1 MFWEILKFEC
11 RYQARS
17 PLFLILTVVFF
28 LLSFLAMASERVS
41 IGGVGSNLNLNAN
54 FTVIVTQ
61 YVLGLF
67 GMLPAVA
74 IVASAVTRDYEA
86 KTAELFFSSGV
97 SERAFLFGR
106 FTGGVLFSMLFA
118 LGMLFGTLL
127 GTFMPWLDQ
136 ERIGAFSI
144 APYWYSI
151 STVIVPTYFVVCS
164 IFFAVAALSRSM
176 LYAFVASLGLIV
188 AYVVV
193 AANTDQETIGI
204 TALLEPFGIISF
216 SEMTR
221 YWTVAERNYAV
232 PDVAGPL
239 LINRLIWLG
248 VGLVALFYTAWRYR
262 FNLNPGFRF
271 RRKKLPKIVQAP
283 EVRTVEVSQ
292 VFGFATTLAQFAS
305 QLKMDV
311 RGVLKSIPFY
321 IILGLG
327 LFNTI
332 AGFFGVTGAF
342 YGTDLLPVTGALLT
356 AISGTYTLTLIM
368 VVIWYSGD
376 LIYSE
381 RQAGVADILDATPY
395 VNGILV
401 LSKIAALWFVITVLY
416 LVAMGASMLM
426 QVFNDYQ
433 NFEIGLYLQG
443 LLFNIGGGFYI
454 FAVVA
459 VFVQVLARNKYVGML
474 AFLVLFL
481 GLGVLNS
488 FGYEH
493 NLYQLPPPVAPFSD
507 MNQFGH
513 YFVPLLAFTVYW
525 ALFCV
530 VLIAGAHLMFRR
542 GNVYQWSERLNAAKL
557 RWNAGVASISLIAVL
572 AFGAVGSWIFYNTN
586 VLNEYTTADEREE
599 RQADYEKAYK
609 QFETMPRPEVL
620 DISAEVDIFP
630 EERRLES
637 RGQAVLFNKLT
648 ENIDELHL
656 SVSLLLTVNA
666 IEMPGAELTDVDEVQ
681 GYYQY
686 RLVEPLAPGERR
698 TLSWDLTWTNPG
710 FPNSGSTTRVVA
722 NGTFVNN
729 TEIMPQIGYN
739 SGRELSN
746 PNDRREYDLPPVQR
760 LPKYGDPEWLD
771 VSQMGVSERTDFR
784 TIVSTVGDQIAV
796 APGYL
801 QREWEE
807 NGRRYFEYEMDAPI
821 WPFVSYSSARY
832 EVARDEWRSS
842 TGTSDDVAIEVYY
855 HPGHGYNVENMI
867 RGTKKSLD
875 YFTQE
880 FSPYQYRQFRILE
893 FPRYATFAQ
902 SFPNTI
908 PYSEGIGFIADLR
921 DEEDIDV
928 VFYVTAHELAHQ
940 WWAHQVIGARMQGM
954 TVLVE
959 TLAQYS
965 ALMVMEREYGPEKI
979 RRFLKYELDNY
990 LRSRGGELIEEL
1002 PLSLVENQP
1011 YIHYRKGSVVMYAL
1025 KDAIGEDKMNL
1036 ALRRLIDKFAFKS
1049 SPFPTTG
1056 DLLAEIRAVARPE
1069 HQKLITDLFERITL
1083 YDLKVA
1089 EASVEETA
1097 NGYDVT
1103 VTVEAKQFEA
1113 DGKGVETEV
1122 PLEVYVDIAAFPEA
1136 SGELAEYFLP
1146 EPLYV
1151 EKHLLTTGSQSFTF
1165 SVSEQ
1170 PEKVG
1175 VDPYTKL
1182 IDRYPDDNMLDL

>member
-1 MFWEILKFEC
+1 MFWEIFKFEC

-28 LLSFLAMASERVS
+28 LLSFLAMASESVS
-41 IGGVGSNLNLNAN
+41 IGGVGTNLNLNAN
-54 FTVIVTQ
+54 FTIILTQ

-67 GMLPAVA
+67 GVLPAVA

-86 KTAELFFSSGV
+86 KTAELYFSSGV

-106 FTGGVLFSMLFA
+106 FTAGVLFSIFFA
-118 LGMLFGTLL
+118 LGVLLGTLL
-127 GTFMPWLDQ
+127 GTFSPWHDQ

-144 APYWYSI
+144 DPYWYSI
-151 STVIVPTYFVVCS
+151 STVIVPTYFIVCS
-164 IFFAVAALSRSM
+164 LFVAVAALTRSM
-176 LYAFVASLGLIV
+176 LFAFAAALSLIV

-193 AANTDQETIGI
+193 AANTDQETIGL

-216 SEMTR
+216 GEMTR

-232 PDVAGPL
+232 PDVTGPL
-239 LINRLIWLG
+239 LTNRLIWIG
-248 VGLVALFYTAWRYR
+248 VAFVTLLFTAWRYR
-262 FNLNPGFRF
+262 FKLSPGFRL
-271 RRKKLPKIVQAP
+271 RRKKPPKTIQEPARRV
-283 EVRTVEVSQ
+283 VEANQ
-292 VFGFATTLAQFAS
+292 VFGLRTTLTQFAS
-305 QLKMDV
+305 QLKMDI

-327 LFNTI
+327 LFNAI

-356 AISGTYTLTLIM
+356 AINSTYTLTLIL

-376 LIYSE
+376 LIHSE
-381 RQAGVADILDATPY
+381 RQADVADILDATPY
-395 VNGILV
+395 VGGVLV
-401 LSKIAALWFVITVLY
+401 LSKIAALWFIITVLF
-416 LVAMGASMLM
+416 LIAMIASMLM
-426 QVFNDYQ
+426 QVFNGYQ

-443 LLFNIGGGFYI
+443 LLFNLGAGYYI

-459 VFVQVLARNKYVGML
+459 VFVQVLAKNKYVGML
-474 AFLVLFL
+474 AFLMLFL
-481 GLGVLNS
+481 GLNVLGN
-488 FGYEH
+488 FGFEH
-493 NLYQLPPPVAPFSD
+493 RLYLPQPPTGPYSD
-507 MNQFGH
+507 MNEFGH
-513 YFVPLLAFTVYW
+513 YFTPLAAFTVYW
-525 ALFCV
+525 AFFCAL
-530 VLIAGAHLMFRR
+530 LIVGAHLLFQR
-542 GNVYQWSERLNAAKL
+542 GNVFKWSERFNAAKL

-586 VLNEYTTADEREE
+586 VLNEYTTSDEREE

-620 DISAEVDIFP
+620 DISAEVDIYP

-637 RGQAVLFNKLT
+637 RGQEVLFNKLT

-656 SVSLLLTVNA
+656 SLSPLLMVNA

-729 TEIMPQIGYN
+729 GEIMPQIGYN
-739 SGRELSN
+739 SGRELGN
-746 PNDRREYDLPPVQR
+746 PNDRREYDLPPVER

-771 VSQMGVSERTDFR
+771 VSQFGVSERTDFR
-784 TIVSTVGDQIAV
+784 TIVSTAADQIAV

-801 QREWEE
+801 QREWQAD
-807 NGRRYFEYEMDAPI
+807 GRRYFEYEMDAPI
-821 WPFVSYSSARY
+821 WPFLSFSSARY
-832 EVARDEWRSS
+832 EVARDEWHSG
-842 TGTSDDVAIEVYY
+842 TGASDDVAIEVYY
-855 HPGHGYNVENMI
+855 HPQHGYNVENMI

-875 YFTQE
+875 YFTEE

-893 FPRYATFAQ
+893 FPRYASFAQ

-908 PYSEGIGFIADLR
+908 PYSEAIGFIADLR
-921 DEEDIDV
+921 DQDDIDV

-940 WWAHQVIGARMQGM
+940 WWAHQVVGARMQGM

-965 ALMVMEREYGPEKI
+965 AIMVMEREYGPEKI

-1002 PLSLVENQP
+1002 PLALVENQQ

-1025 KDAIGEDKMNL
+1025 QDAIGEDKVNL

-1056 DLLAEIRAVARPE
+1056 DLIAEFRAVASPE
-1069 HQKLITDLFERITL
+1069 HQQLITDLFEKIML
-1083 YDLKVA
+1083 YDLKIA
-1089 EASVEETA
+1089 EATVEESQT
-1097 NGYDVT
+1097 GFEVT
-1103 VTVEAKQFEA
+1103 VTVEATQFEA
-1113 DGKGVETEV
+1113 DGKGVEKEV
-1122 PLEVYVDIAAFPEA
+1122 PLEALVDIAAFPEP
-1136 SGELAEYFLP
+1136 GDDLAEYFLP
-1146 EPLYV
+1146 EPLYA
-1151 EKHLLTTGSQSFTF
+1151 EKHLVTTGSQTFTF
-1165 SVSEQ
+1165 SVSER
-1170 PEKVG
+1170 PARVG
-1175 VDPYTKL
+1175 VDPYTKF
-1182 IDRYPDDNMLDL
+1182 IDRRPDDNMRDL